1 MAGDDLLRVLASYN
15 SGPGA
20 VQKWANAAD
29 DDPLLFLETI
39 PSDETRRFVQGTLT
53 NLWFYAA
60 RFSLPSP
67 SLDALVGGTWPRFSP
82 ELRTPPHVTL
92 H

>member
-15 SGPGA
+15 SGPA
-20 VQKWANAAD
+20 AMQKWANAAD
-29 DDPLLFLETI
+29 NDPLLFLETI
-39 PSDETRRFVQGTLT
+39 PLTETRHFVHQTLT

-67 SLDALVGGTWPRFSP
+67 SLDALAAGTWPRFTP
-82 ELRTPPHVTL
+82 ELLSQNSTRH
-92 H
+92 